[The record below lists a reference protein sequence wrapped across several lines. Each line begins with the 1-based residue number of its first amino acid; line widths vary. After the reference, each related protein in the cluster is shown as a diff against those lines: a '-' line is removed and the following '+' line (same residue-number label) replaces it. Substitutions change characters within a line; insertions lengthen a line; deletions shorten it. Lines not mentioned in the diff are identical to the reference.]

1 MPEKLIEYRNIY
13 VSRNNRAIL
22 KNINL
27 SISLGEH
34 IAILGPNGAGKTF
47 LIKTITREYYP
58 QYGIPDSY
66 MRILGKESW
75 NVFELRGL
83 LGIVSDSLLTDHT
96 RAFTGREVILSGFFS
111 STGIW
116 PGHHKVTPDM
126 GKKTEEVMKMLEISH
141 LGERKIS
148 EVSTGEARRI
158 LIGRALVHDPRAL
171 VLDEPSS
178 SLDFRVAR
186 ELRQMLRQVA
196 GAGTSIIMVTHD
208 LGDII
213 PEISRVIMLKEGAIF
228 RDGPKEE
235 VLTSEG
241 LSALFGI
248 PLEVRKRGGY
258 FYIT

>member
-1 MPEKLIEYRNIY
+1 MPEKLIEYRNIN
-13 VSRNNRAIL
+13 VSRNNRGIL

-27 SISLGEH
+27 SINLGED

-58 QYGIPDSY
+58 QYGVPDSY
-66 MRILGKESW
+66 MRILGRESW
-75 NVFELRGL
+75 NVFELRTL
-83 LGIVSDSLLTDHT
+83 LGIVSDSLLTEHT
-96 RAFTGREVILSGFFS
+96 RAFSGREVILSGFFS

-116 PGHHKVTPDM
+116 PGRHSVTVEM
-126 GKKTEEVMKMLEISH
+126 EKKTGDVMERLEISH
-141 LGERKIS
+141 LAERKTN

-158 LIGRALVHDPRAL
+158 LLGRALAHDPRAL

-186 ELRQMLRQVA
+186 ELRQMLRVIA

-208 LGDII
+208 LEDII
-213 PEISRVIMLKEGAIF
+213 PEISRVIMLKDGAIF

-235 VLTSEG
+235 VLTSDG

-248 PLEVRKRGGY
+248 RMEVSERNGY
-258 FYIT
+258 YSIG

>member
-1 MPEKLIEYRNIY
+1 
-13 VSRNNRAIL
+13 
-22 KNINL
+22 
-27 SISLGEH
+27 
-34 IAILGPNGAGKTF
+34 
-47 LIKTITREYYP
+47 
-58 QYGIPDSY
+58 
-66 MRILGKESW
+66 MRILGRENW

-116 PGHHKVTPDM
+116 PGHHRVTPEM
-126 GKKTEEVMKMLEISH
+126 EKKTGEVMERLEISH
-141 LGERKIS
+141 LAERKMN

-158 LIGRALVHDPRAL
+158 MIGRALAHDPRAL

-186 ELRQMLRQVA
+186 ELRQMLRQIA

-213 PEISRVIMLKEGAIF
+213 PEISRVIMLREGAIF
-228 RDGPKEE
+228 RDGPKDE

-241 LSALFGI
+241 PSDLFGI
-248 PLEVRKRGGY
+248 SLEVRKWSGY